1 MTDPADLGLA
11 AQAAAVRAGT
21 VTAEQLV
28 GAALDRIRRRDP
40 QIRAFVHFD
49 DDGALEAARA
59 CDREKGGR
67 CGPLHGVPVAVKEVF
82 DVAGW
87 PCPWGTPIHKR
98 RVPTQDAPVV
108 KRLKDAGAVIVG
120 NVVSTEYAIARPG
133 PTVNPHDAMRTP
145 GGSSSGP
152 AAAVAA
158 GMVPM
163 ALGSQTI
170 GSIVRPSL
178 YCGVFG
184 LKPTRGAID
193 PAGNMILSEHLDH
206 VGPIARYVDDIALAF
221 SVLAKSPPEGEGPA
235 RLRVI
240 HALGPFQSRVEKGT
254 RVALERA
261 KNAFA
266 KTGIVVEELTLPAMF
281 DGAWDDLQ
289 ILLQFGIARHHGQD
303 RDRAG
308 DLMSERVRELIDAGR
323 AIGEAEHTVALLRQ
337 EACRR
342 ELVKLFEP
350 GVVVL
355 AAAVD
360 GVAPKRNDVDT
371 GAPHLQALWT
381 YAGLPTLAVPCGTLD
396 GLPVGVQIVCGPGRE
411 SRILGAARRIESILR

>member
-1 MTDPADLGLA
+1 MTDPLDLGLA
-11 AQAAAVRAGT
+11 AQAAAVKSGAITSER
-21 VTAEQLV
+21 LV
-28 GAALDRIRRRDP
+28 AAALERIRRRDP
-40 QIRAFVHFD
+40 EIHAFVHVAAD
-49 DDGALEAARA
+49 AALATAR
-59 CDREKGGR
+59 DRDRKKGG
-67 CGPLHGVPVAVKEVF
+67 GPLHGVPVAVKEVF

-87 PCPWGTPIHKR
+87 PCPWGTPIHKD
-98 RVPTQDAPVV
+98 RVPARDAPVV

-120 NVVSTEYAIARPG
+120 NAVSTEYAIARPG
-133 PTVNPHDAMRTP
+133 PTVNPRDRTRTP

-158 GMVPM
+158 GMVPL

-184 LKPTRGAID
+184 LKPTRGAVD

-206 VGPIARYVDDIALAF
+206 VGPIARGVDDIALAF
-221 SVLAKSPPEGEGPA
+221 GVLAKSPPEGEGPA
-235 RLRVI
+235 RLRVV
-240 HALGPFQSRVEKGT
+240 HTLGPFQSRVEEGT

-261 KNAFA
+261 KDAFGKA
-266 KTGIVVEELTLPAMF
+266 GVTVEETTLPATF
-281 DGAWDDLQ
+281 AGAWDDLQ
-289 ILLQFGIARHHGQD
+289 ILLRFGIARHHGQD

-308 DLMSERVRELIDAGR
+308 DLMSERVRELIDSGR
-323 AIGEAEHTVALLRQ
+323 AIGEKEHAAALSRQ

-355 AAAVD
+355 DAAVD

-371 GAPHLQALWT
+371 GPPHLQALWT
-381 YAGLPTLAVPCGTLD
+381 YTGLPALAMPCGEVG
-396 GLPVGVQIVCGPGRE
+396 GLPVGVQLVGGPGRE
-411 SRILGAARRIESILR
+411 SQILAAAKRVESILG